1 MSPAPDDRLWG
12 HWRTIALL
20 CLGAAAARITTSYA
34 LPNVAH
40 PDETF
45 QYLEQ
50 AYRLV
55 TGKGLIPWEYQVG
68 ARSWLLPW
76 IITPAVALGHLLS
89 PDPVVL
95 RTVVA
100 AFLAILSSGAVI
112 AAYRIG
118 LVKGGRIH
126 ALFAG
131 LLTACWAEIVQLSPH
146 MLADTISAITLIAA
160 LAFGARLGRSTRRE
174 ILFAGIMLG
183 LTIIVRPQL
192 GPACVVAGLAVA
204 GLLPDRRWVP
214 MAVGL
219 LLPIA
224 LLGVTDW
231 LTWGEPFHS
240 VLLYV
245 RINGGGMANLYGT
258 APPGWYV
265 ANEAMIWG
273 VALPAIILS
282 AVFGAR
288 RAPLPLAA
296 ALIIIATFSAVA
308 HKEWRFIF
316 PALPL
321 LFTVCGIGT
330 VELARIA
337 ADRFGGPFTR
347 RRLYVASAL
356 LWITLSLLSGVRG
369 MMRPLW
375 LQDAGAIHAL
385 DRASADPG
393 ACAIGIDRPEQ
404 WAHSGMVRIR
414 PDMRLYA
421 AVAAAAPDFNYILS
435 FTAAQTSDRF
445 ASWGFAQ
452 ISCADDGACLYR
464 RPGGCT
470 DGNAH
475 QLQAPPA
482 EDARRLLED
491 FRRR

>member
-1 MSPAPDDRLWG
+1 MSPAPDDRLCG

-20 CLGAAAARITTSYA
+20 CLGAVAVRIATSYA
-34 LPNVAH
+34 LPSVAH

-55 TGKGLIPWEYQVG
+55 TGQGLIPWEYQVG

-76 IITPAVALGHLLS
+76 IVTPAVALGHFLS
-89 PDPVVL
+89 PDPAVL

-100 AFLAILSSGAVI
+100 AFLSILSTGAVI

-118 LVKGGRIH
+118 LIAGGRVH

-160 LAFGARLGRSTRRE
+160 LAFGARLRRSSHRD

-192 GPACVVAGLAVA
+192 GPACMVAGLAIAGLRPGRDWSPMAA
-204 GLLPDRRWVP
+204 GLLAPV
-214 MAVGL
+214 
-219 LLPIA
+219 A

-231 LTWGEPFHS
+231 LTWGQPFHS

-245 RINGGGMANLYGT
+245 RINGGGMADLYGT
-258 APPGWYV
+258 APPGWYI

-273 VALPAIILS
+273 LALPAIVLG

-296 ALIIIATFSAVA
+296 ALIIVATFSAVS

-330 VELARIA
+330 VEIARII
-337 ADRFGGPFTR
+337 ADRFGGGLIR
-347 RRLYVASAL
+347 RRLYLAAGLIWV
-356 LWITLSLLSGVRG
+356 ILSLLSGVRG

-375 LQDAGAIHAL
+375 LQDAGAIRAL
-385 DRASADPG
+385 DRASADPR
-393 ACAIGIDRPEQ
+393 ACAIGVDAPEQ
-404 WAHSGMVRIR
+404 WARTGMVRIR
-414 PDMRLYA
+414 PDMRLYPAVPA
-421 AVAAAAPDFNYILS
+421 ATPHFNYILS
-435 FTAAQTSDRF
+435 FAEAQTRDRY
-445 ASWGFAQ
+445 AAWGYAQ
-452 ISCADDGACLYR
+452 ISCARDGACLYR
-464 RPGGCT
+464 RPGGCR
-470 DGNAH
+470 DGPAR
-475 QLQAPPA
+475 QLHAPPA